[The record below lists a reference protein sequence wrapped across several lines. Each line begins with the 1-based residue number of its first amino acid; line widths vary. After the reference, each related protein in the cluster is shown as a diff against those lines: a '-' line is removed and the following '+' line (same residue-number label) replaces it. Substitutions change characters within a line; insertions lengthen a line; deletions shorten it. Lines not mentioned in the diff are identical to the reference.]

1 MKLMIF
7 YFNLRML
14 LEIKN
19 KSDDKGL
26 KLRAY
31 NLFKIKKKAPKILF
45 LLAQRFSIFLIK
57 CKYLTPNVLDD
68 SFALIKLLKRIKS
81 LKKN

>member
-45 LLAQRFSIFLIK
+45 LLA
-57 CKYLTPNVLDD
+57 
-68 SFALIKLLKRIKS
+68 
-81 LKKN
+81 